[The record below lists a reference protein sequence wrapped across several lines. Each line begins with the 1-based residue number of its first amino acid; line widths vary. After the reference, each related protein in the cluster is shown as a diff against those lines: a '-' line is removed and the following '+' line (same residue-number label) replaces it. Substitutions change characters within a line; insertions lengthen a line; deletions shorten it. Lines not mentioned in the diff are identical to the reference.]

1 MNKTKRRRIQIETV
15 QDATSLGQVSKK
27 ELLADAEKYD
37 KENYNPLENL
47 KEKEIVSSANK
58 TETITIRLSKQENEL
73 IKKISDEYG
82 LSKSA
87 FLRMIVKR
95 SLSKS
100 EYI

>member
-1 MNKTKRRRIQIETV
+1 MNKAKRRQIQVKKVKDVST
-15 QDATSLGQVSKK
+15 LGQISKK

-37 KENYNPLENL
+37 KENYNPLGNL
-47 KEKEIVSSANK
+47 EDKEILTPANK
-58 TETITIRLSKQENEL
+58 TETITIRLTEQENEM
-73 IKKISDEYG
+73 IRKISAEYG

-100 EYI
+100 DFI